1 MEYWKV
7 PPDIKVWEA
16 LGAIAD
22 GRVKLKDGGA
32 EVVSSDGSRKYEV
45 KFRPP
50 DRILSTDNG
59 SLYKGYL
66 GYPAIAFLML
76 KGLLPYD
83 AELAERL
90 RGVPW
95 KELNERYKK
104 YHVVMYVVARERG
117 IDMDKMK
124 AFVKRVKEG
133 IKRKWR
139 RLEGEETEGESA
151 EKQLL

>member
-22 GRVKLKDGGA
+22 GRVHLRENGA
-32 EVVSSDGSRKYEV
+32 EVVSSDGSRKYTV
-45 KFRPP
+45 VFQPP
-50 DRILSTDNG
+50 DRIFSNDNG
-59 SLYKGYL
+59 SVYKGYL

-83 AELAERL
+83 PQLAEKL
-90 RGVPW
+90 KGVPW
-95 KELNERYKK
+95 KELNEKFKK
-104 YHVVMYVVARERG
+104 YHVVMYVVAKERG
-117 IDMDKMK
+117 IDLDEMK

-133 IKRKWR
+133 IKRRWKR
-139 RLEGEETEGESA
+139 GGAL
-151 EKQLL
+151 